1 MDGVAAEIAA
11 KPHLSAEQRWVYHC
25 GLRPSEMLTSDGA
38 ILADFPALPPIP
50 LADFSTWP
58 RRTLSSR
65 HRSDSELR
73 SLFHREAA
81 AVVALPLAG
90 LRLPQCS
97 SHRRDDLA
105 YQLHSWDCRMPQ
117 FRHRFL
123 RGLPLIEKQQAHDA
137 VPECAATVIFWEI
150 HLQPCSYLPIGGP
163 RTAQCRL
170 GPADAQPL
178 AAHRRASAALPI
190 ECGRQRTIGAC
201 DGRGTGLRAGARAG
215 RGEGSEFL

>member
-1 MDGVAAEIAA
+1 
-11 KPHLSAEQRWVYHC
+11 
-25 GLRPSEMLTSDGA
+25 MLTSDGA
-38 ILADFPALPPIP
+38 ILADSPALPPIR

-58 RRTLSSR
+58 RRALSSR

-117 FRHRFL
+117 FRYRCL

-150 HLQPCSYLPIGGP
+150 HLQPCCYLPIGGP
-163 RTAQCRL
+163 R
-170 GPADAQPL
+170 
-178 AAHRRASAALPI
+178 
-190 ECGRQRTIGAC
+190 
-201 DGRGTGLRAGARAG
+201 ARPSAG
-215 RGEGSEFL
+215 RGPRMLNHWPPIGELPRPCRSDVAVSAPSVSATAAERGCVLAQGPAAGKVLSSCRGRTVRPPAVW